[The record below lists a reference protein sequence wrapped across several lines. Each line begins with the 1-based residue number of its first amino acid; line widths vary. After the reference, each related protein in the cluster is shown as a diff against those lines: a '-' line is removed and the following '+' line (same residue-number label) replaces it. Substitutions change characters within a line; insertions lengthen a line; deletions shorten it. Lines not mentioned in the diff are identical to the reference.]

1 MHLMIDIGNTR
12 IKHATFLGG
21 RINEKGVHEGQCT
34 SKLVQRYLGK
44 IKSLML
50 SSVKPIPSSI
60 LHDAFKLCPNYLVL
74 NSDTELPFINQYETK
89 TTIGS
94 DRLALVAGGVFLFP
108 QKPTL
113 IIDAGTC
120 ITFDFI
126 DQNKNYLGGAI
137 SPGLK
142 MRLKALNTQTGTL
155 PKVELSNPKNLIG
168 SNTKQSILSGVVNGA
183 IKEVDGTIDSYK
195 LRYPDVITIVTGGDA
210 EVFDKKLKNSI
221 FVDKEILLKGMYFIL
236 KKHASKQM

>member
-12 IKHATFLGG
+12 IKYATFLSGQ
-21 RINEKGVHEGQCT
+21 INEKGAQEGQNT
-34 SKLVQRYLGK
+34 SKLVQRYSGK

-50 SSVKPIPSSI
+50 SSVKPIPNNI
-60 LHDAFKLCPNYLVL
+60 LQDALKLCPNYLIL
-74 NSDTELPFINQYETK
+74 SSDIELPFINQYETK
-89 TTIGS
+89 ATIGS
-94 DRLALVAGGVFLFP
+94 DRLALVAGGGFLFP

-113 IIDAGTC
+113 IVDAGTC

-142 MRLKALNTQTGTL
+142 MRLKALNNQTETL

-168 SNTKQSILSGVVNGA
+168 SNPKQSILSGVVNGA

-210 EVFDKKLKNSI
+210 EIFDKKLKNSI

-236 KKHASKQM
+236 KKHANKQM